1 MSSTAGARTKRLSR
15 LIDLRERQV
24 EDCRR
29 ALAFATEHVLAGVA
43 AMERIHNEVLQL
55 NQEWHAMAVNGVSQ
69 AHAEHFQRAT
79 HGLLA
84 RLNSAAMLL
93 EKCRAE
99 EAEARRRLE
108 EAMKKKKAVEKLR
121 SRLNEREQAEQR
133 SVEQA
138 QMDEFSVLRAGA
150 AHGVGR

>member
-1 MSSTAGARTKRLSR
+1 MSSTTGARTKRLSR

-43 AMERIHNEVLQL
+43 ALERIHNEVLQL
-55 NQEWHAMAVNGVSQ
+55 NQEWHVMAANGVSQ
-69 AHAEHFQRAT
+69 DCAEQFQRAT

-84 RLNSAAMLL
+84 RLNSAAKLL

-108 EAMKKKKAVEKLR
+108 DAMKKKKAVEKLR
-121 SRLNEREQAEQR
+121 SRLNDRELQEQR
-133 SVEQA
+133 GIEQA
-138 QMDEFSVLRAGA
+138 QMDEFSVLRSAST
-150 AHGVGR
+150 HGVRG

>member
-1 MSSTAGARTKRLSR
+1 MSSTTGARTQRLSK

-24 EDCRR
+24 EDSRR

-69 AHAEHFQRAT
+69 AHAEHFQRST

-93 EKCRAE
+93 EKSRAE

-121 SRLNEREQAEQR
+121 TRLKEREQMELR
-133 SVEQA
+133 NIEQA
-138 QMDEFSVLRAGA
+138 QMDEFSVLRAPA
-150 AHGVGR
+150 QGVRG